1 MILDISKKISEKVKI
16 KISSDETLEIE
27 TFSVKESADVEEK
40 LNEIEKPK
48 EKLEYIISLLDSKG
62 FGRDLSDKI
71 SGDTLL
77 EVFSLVSGTNKKK

>member
-62 FGRDLSDKI
+62 FSRDLSDKI

-77 EVFSLVSGTNKKK
+77 DVFSLVSGTNKKK

>member
-27 TFSVKESADVEEK
+27 TFSVKESADIEEK
-40 LNEIEKPK
+40 LAEIEKPK
-48 EKLEYIISLLDSKG
+48 EKLDYIINLLDGKG
-62 FGRDLSDKI
+62 FDKKLSDKI
-71 SGDTLL
+71 SGETLL

>member
-62 FGRDLSDKI
+62 FSRDLSDKI

>member
-1 MILDISKKISEKVKI
+1 MKKVKI

-27 TFSVKESADVEEK
+27 TFQLKKAQTLRKK

-48 EKLEYIISLLDSKG
+48 EKLEYIISLLDQRALV
-62 FGRDLSDKI
+62 RDLSDKI

-77 EVFSLVSGTNKKK
+77 EVFLWLVVQIKK